1 MPPRPTEPAAS
12 DPNEAVGATRSPSEF
27 GGRVSPTPAMARHK
41 AFLSSN
47 GLLIHSFLFCLS
59 LSQIKSEHIGGVARR
74 ELGDKE
80 CIRPVRWRARP
91 ARPSPR
97 IDACVPHYNISGKTA
112 VHVGGAALRT
122 QQRGQGIPVG
132 SNRSAVRHI
141 HFATGSVVTLVGH

>member
-1 MPPRPTEPAAS
+1 MT
-12 DPNEAVGATRSPSEF
+12 
-27 GGRVSPTPAMARHK
+27 
-41 AFLSSN
+41 
-47 GLLIHSFLFCLS
+47 LS

-80 CIRPVRWRARP
+80 CFRPVRRRAKP

-112 VHVGGAALRT
+112 VRDGGAALRT

-132 SNRSAVRHI
+132 SNRSAVRRI
-141 HFATGSVVTLVGH
+141 HFATGSVAPLVGREGPSIEVVGCFPIEPGLCVSFLEFGNMAGARCSITLVW

>member
-1 MPPRPTEPAAS
+1 MHIAPTGFPGHLSGYRLFWFKAPWGFRSFGDELNLAPR
-12 DPNEAVGATRSPSEF
+12 R
-27 GGRVSPTPAMARHK
+27 R
-41 AFLSSN
+41 
-47 GLLIHSFLFCLS
+47 LS

-80 CIRPVRWRARP
+80 CFRPVRRRARP

-112 VHVGGAALRT
+112 VRNGGAALRT

-132 SNRSAVRHI
+132 SSRSAVRRI
-141 HFATGSVVTLVGH
+141 HFATGSVATLVGRECPSIEVVG

>member
-1 MPPRPTEPAAS
+1 MLA
-12 DPNEAVGATRSPSEF
+12 DVRSGFKLRRTQCSKCLP
-27 GGRVSPTPAMARHK
+27 GY
-41 AFLSSN
+41 
-47 GLLIHSFLFCLS
+47 LS

-80 CIRPVRWRARP
+80 CFRPVRRRARP

-112 VHVGGAALRT
+112 VRDGGAALRT

-141 HFATGSVVTLVGH
+141 HFATGSVATLVGRECPSIEVVG

>member
-1 MPPRPTEPAAS
+1 MYSTLW
-12 DPNEAVGATRSPSEF
+12 GATCLVAIADAICTVPSLQLLF
-27 GGRVSPTPAMARHK
+27 AMR
-41 AFLSSN
+41 LC
-47 GLLIHSFLFCLS
+47 LRELS

-80 CIRPVRWRARP
+80 CFRPVRRRARP

-97 IDACVPHYNISGKTA
+97 IDACVPHYNISDKTA
-112 VHVGGAALRT
+112 AHVGGAALRT

-141 HFATGSVVTLVGH
+141 HFATGSVATLVGRECPIDRSRRMKTLP